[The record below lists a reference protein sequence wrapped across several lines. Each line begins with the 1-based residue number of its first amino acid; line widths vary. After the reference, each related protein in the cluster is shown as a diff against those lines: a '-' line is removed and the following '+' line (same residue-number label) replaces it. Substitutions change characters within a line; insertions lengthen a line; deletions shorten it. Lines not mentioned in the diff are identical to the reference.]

1 MVSRGASAMA
11 NAPGPEPSDG
21 ASLEIVHDKPSSKPC
36 TPSKAADVEDL
47 ALEKRSSSSVVRHI
61 Y

>member
-1 MVSRGASAMA
+1 MA

-36 TPSKAADVEDL
+36 APSKAADVEDL
-47 ALEKRSSSSVVRHI
+47 ALEKRSSSSAVRHI